1 MNKKQ
6 AKRVTVD
13 YAHIEE
19 IKTLPCVHLAYTEP
33 RIEVHVRSELTPEWE
48 TVAHFGDTIEVETR
62 RRCPWV
68 QPWMSAEQF
77 GKVFANKRLTPEE
90 GGEDDTREG

>member
-19 IKTLPCVHLAYTEP
+19 IKTLPCVVRVITEP
-33 RIEVHVRSELTPEWE
+33 RVRVYVRSELTPEW
-48 TVAHFGDTIEVETR
+48 TTIAHFGDTIEVETR

>member
-33 RIEVHVRSELTPEWE
+33 RIEVHVRSELTPEWM

-62 RRCPWV
+62 RRYPWV
-68 QPWMSAEQF
+68 LPSLPENCF

-90 GGEDDTREG
+90 GGEE

>member
-19 IKTLPCVHLAYTEP
+19 IKTLPCVLTVHTEP
-33 RIEVHVRSELTPEWE
+33 RIEIHVRSELTPHWCIN
-48 TVAHFGDTIEVETR
+48 AHFGDTIEVEHR

-68 QPWMSAEQF
+68 EPWLSAEQF
-77 GKVFANKRLTPEE
+77 GKVFANKQLIPKG
-90 GGEDDTREG
+90 GGEE

>member
-1 MNKKQ
+1 M
-6 AKRVTVD
+6 KRVTVD

-19 IKTLPCVHLAYTEP
+19 IKGLDCVKSVETEP
-33 RIEVHVRSELTPEWE
+33 RVTVTVRSELTPEWD

-77 GKVFANKRLTPEE
+77 GKVFANKQLTAEE
-90 GGEDDTREG
+90 GGEE

>member
-6 AKRVTVD
+6 VKRVTVD

-33 RIEVHVRSELTPEWE
+33 RIEVHVRSELTPEWL
-48 TVAHFGDTIEVETR
+48 TVAHFGDTIEVEHR

-68 QPWMSAEQF
+68 EPWLSAEQF
-77 GKVFANKRLTPEE
+77 GKVFANKRLIPEE
-90 GGEDDTREG
+90 GGEE

>member
-1 MNKKQ
+1 M
-6 AKRVTVD
+6 KRVTVD

-19 IKTLPCVHLAYTEP
+19 IKGLDCVKSVETEP
-33 RIEVHVRSELTPEWE
+33 RVTVTVRSELTPEWD

-68 QPWMSAEQF
+68 QPWMRAEQF

-90 GGEDDTREG
+90 GGWQ

>member
-1 MNKKQ
+1 M
-6 AKRVTVD
+6 KRVTVD

-19 IKTLPCVHLAYTEP
+19 IKRLDCVKCVETEP
-33 RIEVHVRSELTPEWE
+33 RVTVTVRSELTPEWD

-68 QPWMSAEQF
+68 WKSLEPRYF
-77 GKVFANKRLTPEE
+77 GKVFANKRLLLEE
-90 GGEDDTREG
+90 GGGQ

>member
-19 IKTLPCVHLAYTEP
+19 IEKLECVVQVLKQP
-33 RIEVHVRSELTPEWE
+33 RLLVLVRSELTPDYG
-48 TVAHFGDTIEVETR
+48 TVARLGDTIEVETR

-68 QPWMSAEQF
+68 LPSLPDECF

-90 GGEDDTREG
+90 GGEE

>member
-1 MNKKQ
+1 MNKKEV
-6 AKRVTVD
+6 KRVTVD

-19 IKTLPCVHLAYTEP
+19 IKTLPCVVRVITEP
-33 RIEVHVRSELTPEWE
+33 RVKVMVRSELTPDFPSI
-48 TVAHFGDTIEVETR
+48 ARFGDTIEVETR

-68 QPWMSAEQF
+68 QPWISAEQF

-90 GGEDDTREG
+90 GGSE

>member
-19 IKTLPCVHLAYTEP
+19 IRTLSCVHLVYTEP
-33 RIEVHVRSELTPEWE
+33 RVEVHVRSELTPDFPSI
-48 TVAHFGDTIEVETR
+48 ARFGDTIEVETR

-68 QPWMSAEQF
+68 QPWMSAEKF

-90 GGEDDTREG
+90 GGEE

>member
-1 MNKKQ
+1 M
-6 AKRVTVD
+6 KRVTVD

-19 IKTLPCVHLAYTEP
+19 IKGLDCVKSVETEP
-33 RIEVHVRSELTPEWE
+33 RVTVTVRSELTPEWD

-68 QPWMSAEQF
+68 HPERKPRKF
-77 GKVFANKRLTPEE
+77 GRVFAGKRLIMEE
-90 GGEDDTREG
+90 GGSDD